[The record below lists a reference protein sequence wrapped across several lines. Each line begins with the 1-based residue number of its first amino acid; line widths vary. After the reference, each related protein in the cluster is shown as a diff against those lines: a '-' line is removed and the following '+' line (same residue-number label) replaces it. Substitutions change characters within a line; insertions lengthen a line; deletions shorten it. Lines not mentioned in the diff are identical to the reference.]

1 MSSLAGSGTA
11 HLRGEDALLSVRD
24 LVVEYPTKGGVVQA
38 VSKVSFDVLPGE
50 TLGIVGE
57 SGCGK
62 STTGRAVLRLDRLTS
77 GQITFAGERIEGVGE
92 RRMRELRRSIQM
104 IFQDPVASLNPRR
117 SVKDI
122 VVEGLA
128 VARAPASER
137 ATVSASVL
145 GQVGLDGDRF
155 ADMLPR
161 QLSGGQAQRV
171 AIGRALALHPRLLIC
186 DEPVSA
192 LDVSVQA
199 QILNLIEELKAE
211 FDLTVV
217 FIAHDLGVVRAVSDD
232 VLVMY
237 LGKVCEFG
245 DSDLVYDQ
253 PAHPYTRALLDSVP
267 LTDPERGFTGPALE
281 GDLPSPLSPPT
292 GCRFRTRCPL
302 AEERCASEEPE
313 IREVRPGQY
322 VACHFPLTSP
332 LAESAAAAAATE
344 VATPVTATLT
354 ETTPD
359 ATEPP
364 ASELTVTTPEAT
376 KPPVTEEPSVTEPAA
391 AKSVTAEPAATEPVT
406 AEPVAAEPV
415 AGKPAASE
423 PAVAAAK
430 LTPGEP
436 ATATAAEPT
445 AVESKVAESKVAKP
459 KVAKPKV
466 AKPVVAEPTLATS
479 VTAEPALAKAAA
491 APATTGDEA
500 AAADDQA
507 ADDQAADDQAA
518 DDQAAGDPPTVES
531 AVGEQTA
538 TATEA
543 STTPTTDE
551 SVAAGTAA
559 VPTPATDDPAT
570 AETATTP
577 SGTAA
582 PASTEPPTAT
592 ATTEQAT
599 DAGDP
604 PTVETTVSDDAD
616 GSAAGET
623 KKTSGGT
630 TA

>member
-1 MSSLAGSGTA
+1 MAGSGTA

-391 AKSVTAEPAATEPVT
+391 AKSVTAEP
-406 AEPVAAEPV
+406 VAAEPV

-445 AVESKVAESKVAKP
+445 AVESKVAEP

-500 AAADDQA
+500 A
-507 ADDQAADDQAA
+507 AADDQAA